1 MKKIFRY
8 MNINKFFALALIGAA
23 LCFSGCTKVKST
35 ENDILEFWVNGV
47 QYDKTGTNFAKFYP
61 KLSENNWG
69 GFPQTSVAPS
79 KVEISPKA
87 KIEPPITAPQNFEKG
102 VNYKVTAEDG
112 ATQTFTV
119 TAQRN
124 SYLDS

>member
-1 MKKIFRY
+1 
-8 MNINKFFALALIGAA
+8 MNIKKLFALALVGAA
-23 LCFSGCTKVKST
+23 LCFSGCKKVKSS

-61 KLSENNWG
+61 KQSENNWG
-69 GFPQTSVAPS
+69 GFPATPVAPS

-87 KIEPPITAPQNFEKG
+87 KIEPPISDARNFEQG
-102 VNYKVTAEDG
+102 TTYTVTAEDG
-112 ATQTFTV
+112 STQTFTV

-124 SYLDS
+124 AYLD